1 MRVLTLAN
9 ELEQEVPVARNLAE
23 GLKYGLTSTGRQL
36 GVVSSRVHGLFR
48 IQYIDGKAG
57 ALPERLQGKYTGT
70 KFAQHD
76 LDNFITETWKIA
88 AEKSPRKSKVEQT
101 EVAA

>member
-1 MRVLTLAN
+1 LAN

-36 GVVSSRVHGLFR
+36 GVVGARTHGLVK
-48 IQYIDGKAG
+48 IQYIDGKPG
-57 ALPERLQGKYTGT
+57 SLPERLQGRYTGT
-70 KFAQHD
+70 KTAQHD
-76 LDNFITETWKIA
+76 LDAFITETWKIA
-88 AEKSPRKSKVEQT
+88 AEKSPRKSKVDQ